1 MTRRSLLQA
10 TPVRIAVLLGAVALG
25 AWQAARLAERFWPGP
40 SKREPGRSALPAAG
54 LPEERPRPGPGGSD
68 FPPVDARQAGT
79 PQLPAE
85 AAVPSEGST
94 PEGLGEPQT
103 EEERAAAKELA
114 DSMKRFV
121 ISLEF
126 NVGLGLPEP
135 PQGVVVRPPDPWRP
149 NPAAE
154 GLPPPVIEDV
164 DPRAGPA
171 SGGTR
176 VTIRGR
182 NLRASQVL
190 FGLAPAII
198 VIASPEAVTV
208 LAPEGS
214 AGPVVIAVTNDNGSY
229 ALAGVPFT
237 YGN

>member
-1 MTRRSLLQA
+1 MKRRSLLQA

-40 SKREPGRSALPAAG
+40 SKREPGRSASPTAG
-54 LPEERPRPGPGGSD
+54 LPEERPRPGPGGSE
-68 FPPVDARQAGT
+68 FPPLDARQAGT

-94 PEGLGEPQT
+94 PEGPGEPQT

-121 ISLEF
+121 MSLEF

-135 PQGVVVRPPDPWRP
+135 PQGVVVRPPAPWRP
-149 NPAAE
+149 DPAAE
-154 GLPPPVIEDV
+154 GRPPPVIEDV
-164 DPRAGPA
+164 DPRVGPA
-171 SGGTR
+171 SGGTA

-182 NLRASQVL
+182 NLRASQVM
-190 FGLAPAII
+190 FGLAPAPI

-208 LAPEGS
+208 LAPEAG
-214 AGPVVIAVTNDNGSY
+214 AGPVTIAVTNDDGSY
-229 ALAGVPFT
+229 ALAAVPFT
-237 YGN
+237 YR

>member
-1 MTRRSLLQA
+1 MKRRSLLQA

-25 AWQAARLAERFWPGP
+25 AWQAVRLAERFWPGP

-54 LPEERPRPGPGGSD
+54 PPEERPRPGPGGSD

-79 PQLPAE
+79 PQRPAE
-85 AAVPSEGST
+85 AAVPTEGST
-94 PEGLGEPQT
+94 PDGPGEPQT

-121 ISLEF
+121 MSLEF
-126 NVGLGLPEP
+126 NAGLPEP
-135 PQGVVVRPPDPWRP
+135 PQGVVIRPPAPWRP
-149 NPAAE
+149 DPAAE
-154 GLPPPVIEDV
+154 GRPPPVIEDV
-164 DPRAGPA
+164 DPRVGPA

-182 NLRASQVL
+182 NLRASQVM
-190 FGLAPAII
+190 FGLAPAPI

-208 LAPEGS
+208 LAPEAG
-214 AGPVVIAVTNDNGSY
+214 AGPVTIAVTNDDGSY

-237 YGN
+237 YR